1 MYYKQRVL
9 VVLQYFIKLLDS
21 YVDHFYRHRATVLCI
36 ALHGNHLASG
46 SRDKSVKGTGR
57 AIPFSFLYHVTMT
70 TSNIMCLRL
79 INLFRFVG
87 YIYVDCRVL
96 KENTK

>member
-1 MYYKQRVL
+1 MLIIFIGTEPLFCVL
-9 VVLQYFIKLLDS
+9 HFMEITWLLGPGIKVLK
-21 YVDHFYRHRATVLCI
+21 V
-36 ALHGNHLASG
+36 
-46 SRDKSVKGTGR
+46 GR

-87 YIYVDCRVL
+87 YMYVDCRVL